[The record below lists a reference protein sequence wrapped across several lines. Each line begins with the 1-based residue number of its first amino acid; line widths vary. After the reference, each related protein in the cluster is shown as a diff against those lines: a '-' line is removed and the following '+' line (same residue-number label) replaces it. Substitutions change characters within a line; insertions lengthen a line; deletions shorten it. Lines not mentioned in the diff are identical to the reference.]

1 MKTATIKEI
10 KDELKHLSKEEL
22 LEFCLRMGKFKKEN
36 KELLTYLL
44 FEASNE
50 AYYIEGLKKTIDLQ
64 FEQVNTKTYYFI
76 KKSVRKILRD
86 IKKNI
91 KYSKNKE
98 TAIELLIY
106 FCKKL
111 ADFSPSMNNSIALRN
126 IYDRQ
131 LIIIKKTIKELDED
145 LQYDYGRELENLP

>member
-76 KKSVRKILRD
+76 KKSVRKILRE
-86 IKKNI
+86 IKKHI
-91 KYSKNKE
+91 RYSKNKE
-98 TAIELLIY
+98 TAVELLIY
-106 FCKKL
+106 FCKIL
-111 ADFSPSMNNSIALRN
+111 ASFNPSMNKSIALRN

-131 LIIIKKTIKELDED
+131 MILINKTIKELDED
-145 LQYDYGRELENLP
+145 LQYDYRRELENLP

>member
-10 KDELKHLSKEEL
+10 KDELQHFPKEDL

-50 AYYIEGLKKTIDLQ
+50 AYYIEGLKKNIDLQ

-86 IKKNI
+86 IKKHI
-91 KYSKNKE
+91 RYSKNKE

-111 ADFSPSMNNSIALRN
+111 AAFSPSMNNSIALRN

>member
-10 KDELKHLSKEEL
+10 KDELKHFSKDEL
-22 LEFCLRMGKFKKEN
+22 LEFCLRLGKFKKEN

-50 AYYIEGLKKTIDLQ
+50 AYYVEGLKQTIDLQ

-76 KKSVRKILRD
+76 KKSVRKILRE
-86 IKKNI
+86 IKKHI
-91 KYSKNKE
+91 RYSKNKE
-98 TAIELLIY
+98 TAVELLIY
-106 FCKKL
+106 FCNKL
-111 ADFSPSMNNSIALRN
+111 ASFNPSMNKSIALRN

-131 LIIIKKTIKELDED
+131 MILINKTIKELDED
-145 LQYDYGRELENLP
+145 LQYDYRRELENLP

>member
-10 KDELKHLSKEEL
+10 KDELKHLSKDEL
-22 LEFCLRMGKFKKEN
+22 LEFCLRLGKFKKEN

-50 AYYIEGLKKTIDLQ
+50 AYYVEGLKQTIDLQ

-76 KKSVRKILRD
+76 KKSVRKILRE
-86 IKKNI
+86 IKKHI
-91 KYSKNKE
+91 RYSKNKE
-98 TAIELLIY
+98 TAVELLIY
-106 FCKKL
+106 FCNKL
-111 ADFSPSMNNSIALRN
+111 ASFNPSMNKSIALRN

-131 LIIIKKTIKELDED
+131 MILINKTIKELDED
-145 LQYDYGRELENLP
+145 LQYDYRRELENLP